1 MQQCV
6 LLCVCMGT
14 CMFSYPAQI
23 HTQSSRGGGRV
34 KSVYMFV
41 SLSAFTSM
49 APLIGSRAAWSDD
62 AMRQRQPMWCAI
74 LLSYRPSLIPAS
86 RPCLYVTAVMPAVS
100 HSTGAVCVC
109 VCVCIYARV
118 CVHMCVV
125 ALTNLFKPRPPCLHW
140 WWWWRWR
147 GNEEGPL
154 KDTPRSPLSSR
165 LQPTAPQPSW
175 HLPWDR
181 LNELKE
187 IQWDTWCSSQGAP
200 QLLCLSILHCPQAQA
215 QRRAHLGQSKGSKNT
230 QYASIYQDD
239 LSFSPNTKLPHP
251 PSPLHSRSSLCR
263 SFFNFSGSSYAR
275 PLPTAGIF
283 DWQCWRNEI

>member
-1 MQQCV
+1 MDT
-6 LLCVCMGT
+6 CVCISST
-14 CMFSYPAQI
+14 NPDT
-23 HTQSSRGGGRV
+23 HTQSSRGEGGGV

-41 SLSAFTSM
+41 SLSAFSSM
-49 APLIGSRAAWSDD
+49 APLIGGRAAWSDD

-74 LLSYRPSLIPAS
+74 LLSRRPSLIPAS

-100 HSTGAVCVC
+100 HRTGAVYYVYVCVC
-109 VCVCIYARV
+109 VCVSVHLCKSL

-147 GNEEGPL
+147 GREEGPL
-154 KDTPRSPLSSR
+154 KDSPPSPLSSR

-200 QLLCLSILHCPQAQA
+200 LLLCRSTPLCPQAQA

-230 QYASIYQDD
+230 QYATVYQDD
-239 LSFSPNTKLPHP
+239 LSSSPNTKTPTLLPSNP
-251 PSPLHSRSSLCR
+251 PHLSTNRSSTSL
-263 SFFNFSGSSYAR
+263 A
-275 PLPTAGIF
+275 PLMLSPSTF
-283 DWQCWRNEI
+283 DWQGWRN